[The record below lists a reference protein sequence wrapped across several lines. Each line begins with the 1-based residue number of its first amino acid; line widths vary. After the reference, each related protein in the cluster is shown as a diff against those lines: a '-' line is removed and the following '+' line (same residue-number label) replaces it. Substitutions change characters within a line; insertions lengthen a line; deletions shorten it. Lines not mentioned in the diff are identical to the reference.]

1 VALVPIGAALWPNV
15 PMTVRPVIVPRWFAV
30 AARHLNGDPVVL
42 PYPAALG
49 GIQSSMA
56 WQATEGMTFSMV
68 GGGGPGI
75 TPSRAGK
82 EAPGF
87 NVLNQA
93 SLPLGPAPAPTAAN
107 LDAIRR
113 AVAGWGVTTVVVPD
127 QPALPTYERG
137 RSVPYAV
144 ALFTAALGRAPSF
157 TSKAWVW
164 NDVGH
169 RGAAVPM
176 TNAAFAACT
185 DLGGARGGAAAAACV
200 LHSR

>member
-15 PMTVRPVIVPRWFAV
+15 PMTVRPVVVPRWFSV
-30 AARHLNGDPVVL
+30 AAPRLGGHHVVL

-75 TPSRAGK
+75 TPSRAGR

-87 NVLNQA
+87 NVLARA
-93 SLPLGPAPAPTAAN
+93 SLPLGPAPTPTAAS
-107 LDAIRR
+107 LRAIRR
-113 AVAGWGVTTVVVPD
+113 ALAGWGVTTVVVPD

-144 ALFTAALGRAPSF
+144 ALFAAALGRAPVFS
-157 TSKAWVW
+157 SRAWVW
-164 NDVGH
+164 DDVAHPGV
-169 RGAAVPM
+169 AVPM
-176 TNAAFAACT
+176 TTAAFAACT
-185 DLGGARGGAAAAACV
+185 DIGGAHGADAAAACV